1 MKKFAALGLLMVM
14 MVSML
19 AGCGQ
24 TTTSTDPQDTAVPT
38 TQTAGSYDYLLK

>member
-24 TTTSTDPQDTAVPT
+24 TNTSTDPQDTAVA
-38 TQTAGSYDYLLK
+38 TQAAGSYDYLLK